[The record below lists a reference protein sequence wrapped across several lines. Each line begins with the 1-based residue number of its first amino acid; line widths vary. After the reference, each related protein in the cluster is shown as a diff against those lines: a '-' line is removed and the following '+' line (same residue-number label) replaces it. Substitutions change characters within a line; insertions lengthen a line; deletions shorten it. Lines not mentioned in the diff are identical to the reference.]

1 MSQPQTTVPRLDL
14 APKLR
19 RPLSLLNPLDYLQLL
34 YWSLF
39 FPQALRVYVDTFG
52 NKFIPTGKV
61 TWRKALG
68 WLRHSTIER
77 QLLLQGLALAIFTV
91 LILGKI
97 LELRGVPLDWYNLLM
112 FPVILYVIV
121 GLVSAWVIYEKYGLK
136 RGVASW
142 VASGLGFIIITFVV
156 SRTLGNIMVVV
167 AVSVASSWASFPG
180 NDTMTIL
187 AQAHLAQIVFFG
199 LLFGIS
205 FGVSFGVTIGVV
217 SGVALSVFY
226 FPFFGICF
234 GMLVSLGSF
243 ISFNFTLL
251 SSLVTGI
258 GFGLAFALMSCLAI
272 IRLEN
277 WLFGLSLMLLTPNNQ
292 YWYIPHVT
300 PLPIP
305 NICSQLKNWLRH
317 DWEIGLHNANQIL
330 AYTLQF
336 QPVIQA
342 INQVLSELPSEQ
354 VIFRVAQ
361 LANSSYDQR
370 LLRFGSEKLRLG
382 VDSYV
387 FELRLDTEPRA
398 AAAGFWYLYSGLP
411 DKAAEA
417 FTEIRSLLYGEEML
431 LLSQTLAHFYEAE
444 DLAAI
449 AFLKTLNIPEEPLFS
464 PASWEAIACLY
475 RVVHD
480 ARVVQRS
487 LSSATR
493 SFYLN
498 RGLEDL
504 NNLLDKISILPQ
516 SEKGLI
522 IYIAH
527 NWKAALWKV
536 TSKLEKNS
544 ITEPVPNPYII
555 GDPVEGNLFV
565 GRDDVLRLL
574 KELWVLGYHF
584 QSVVIYCHRRMGKTS
599 ILLNI
604 SEHLG
609 AGVKVAYINLLL
621 LVDIPLGVG
630 EVLIAISD
638 AIYKEV
644 NVTPPN
650 DEDLLNLPYR
660 TFERYL
666 QDVNSQIGEKGLI
679 IALDEFEQIETLIIN
694 GKIPPNFMGFLRGL
708 VQMSPKIAFA
718 FAGLHTLEEM
728 TADYFQPFFASV
740 IPIRVSFLTPEA
752 THQLLINPAKGFPL
766 GYTLE
771 VVDQIYL
778 LTHGQPYLVQLIGFL
793 LVRRYNDLV
802 FEMGKTLDPVFTRD
816 DVEAVINDP
825 DFFIKGR
832 YYFTGVWGQSAQGAR
847 GQQEI
852 LKILAPHPEGINLE
866 AIIHATNI
874 DETTLNE
881 AIETLK
887 RHDVIQETNQ
897 QYQIIVELFRRWVL
911 ENKRADRLL

>member
-1 MSQPQTTVPRLDL
+1 MSQQQTKVPRLDL

-19 RPLSLLNPLDYLQLL
+19 RPLSLWNPLDYLQLL

-77 QLLLQGLALAIFTV
+77 QLLLQGLALAFVTA
-91 LILGKI
+91 LIWGRI
-97 LELRGVPLDWYNLLM
+97 LELIGFSLDWYKWLM
-112 FPVILYVIV
+112 FPVIFYVIV
-121 GLVSAWVIYEKYGLK
+121 GLTCAGLIHEKYGMK

-142 VASGLGFIIITFVV
+142 VASGLGFIITSFVV
-156 SRTLGNIMVVV
+156 GRTLGNMIVII
-167 AVSVASSWASFPG
+167 ALNVASSLAGVLG
-180 NDTMTIL
+180 NNTTTIL
-187 AQAHLAQIVFFG
+187 EPDVLYG
-199 LLFGIS
+199 LLFGVT
-205 FGVSFGVTIGVV
+205 FGVMSGLAIGVV

-226 FPFFGICF
+226 VPFVGI
-234 GMLVSLGSF
+234 SLGILHTLFSF
-243 ISFNFTLL
+243 TSFDFTLL
-251 SSLVTGI
+251 SSLARGM
-258 GFGLAFALMSCLAI
+258 GFGIAFALMSGVGIL
-272 IRLEN
+272 RLDN
-277 WLFGLSLMLLTPNNQ
+277 WLFSLSLMLLTPKNRC
-292 YWYIPHVT
+292 WYLPHVT

-305 NICSQLKNWLRH
+305 SLCSKLTNWLRQ
-317 DWEIGLHNANQIL
+317 DWDIGLHNANQIL

-342 INQVLSELPSEQ
+342 VNQALSELSPEQ

-361 LANSSYDQR
+361 LADSPYDLR
-370 LLRFGSEKLRLG
+370 LVRFASEKLRLG
-382 VDSYV
+382 TDPNV
-387 FELRLDTEPRA
+387 FQLRLDTEPRA
-398 AAAGFWYLYSGLP
+398 AAAGFWYLYSRLP
-411 DKAAEA
+411 HKAAEA
-417 FTEIRSLLYGEEML
+417 FIEIRPLLYGEEML
-431 LLSQTLAHFYEAE
+431 LLTQTLAHFYEAE

-449 AFLKTLNIPEEPLFS
+449 AFLPLLNIPQKPLLR

-475 RVVHD
+475 NVVHD
-480 ARVVQRS
+480 ARVAQRT
-487 LSSATR
+487 LSTATR

-498 RGLEDL
+498 RALENL
-504 NNLLDKISILPQ
+504 NNLLEQTLILPQ

-522 IYIAH
+522 IYIAQ
-527 NWKAALWKV
+527 NWQAALLKV

-544 ITEPVPNPYII
+544 ITKPVPNPYII
-555 GDPVEGNLFV
+555 GDPVEGHLFV

-609 AGVKVAYINLLL
+609 SGVKVAYINLLL

-650 DEDLLNLPYR
+650 DEDLLKLPYR

-666 QDVNSQIGEKGLI
+666 QDVTSQIGEKGLI

-832 YYFTGVWGQSAQGAR
+832 YYFTGVWGQSAQGAM

-852 LKILAPHPEGINLE
+852 LKRLAPHPEGINLE
-866 AIIHATNI
+866 RIIQGTNM

-887 RHDVIQETNQ
+887 RHDVIQESDRK
-897 QYQIIVELFRRWVL
+897 YHIIVELFRRWVL
-911 ENKRADRLL
+911 QNK